1 MGNNVIAIVSPASI
15 IDPRLVDGAVSTI
28 ESLGYRVRVMPH
40 VLGHSGSYSGNS
52 EQRFEDLSV
61 ALLDPEV
68 KAVLCSR
75 GGYGCVHLLEK
86 LDTLLG
92 SGNCEQKWL
101 IGFSD
106 VTALH
111 ALWAKHSWPSVHSSM
126 VKQLSL
132 GADTEP
138 CRRLFEI
145 IEGEDQQYEWHNTCG
160 VLNRSGEMN
169 GRLVGGNLAV
179 LDGLAG
185 TRFYTPRQGDILFV
199 EDVAEPIYKI
209 ERMFYRMKLS
219 GLLENLGGLIV
230 GRFTEYK
237 PDRNYATM
245 EAMIRDMVDGT
256 GYPVVF
262 DAPIGH
268 IGALNMPL
276 IHAGHFSAS
285 VTPTVTVG
293 HNTIYR

>member
-1 MGNNVIAIVSPASI
+1 
-15 IDPRLVDGAVSTI
+15 
-28 ESLGYRVRVMPH
+28 
-40 VLGHSGSYSGNS
+40 
-52 EQRFEDLSV
+52 
-61 ALLDPEV
+61 
-68 KAVLCSR
+68 
-75 GGYGCVHLLEK
+75 
-86 LDTLLG
+86 
-92 SGNCEQKWL
+92 
-101 IGFSD
+101 
-106 VTALH
+106 
-111 ALWAKHSWPSVHSSM
+111 
-126 VKQLSL
+126 
-132 GADTEP
+132 
-138 CRRLFEI
+138 
-145 IEGEDQQYEWHNTCG
+145 
-160 VLNRSGEMN
+160 MN

-179 LDGLAG
+179 FDGLAG

-245 EAMIRDMVDGT
+245 EDMIRDMVDGT
-256 GYPVVF
+256 DYPVVF

-268 IGALNMPL
+268 IGSLNMPL